1 MKRYNSSSKGLIYYI
16 KNININQRN
25 ITLLNKED
33 IRNLDIISNEN
44 NFVNILSSNSISNA
58 LSIDSN
64 NLEFNDDN
72 ILNQNQN
79 VSDED
84 DYNEDEKLIE
94 NFDNLNLEENNDL
107 KYYIIQNIKDIDLSK
122 INMEIKSQIDEYLT
136 K

>member
-25 ITLLNKED
+25 ITSLNKED

-44 NFVNILSSNSISNA
+44 NYVNILSSNSISNA

-64 NLEFNDDN
+64 NLELNNDN
-72 ILNQNQN
+72 ILNQNQQ

-94 NFDNLNLEENNDL
+94 NFDNLNLEENNEL